1 LRFRFSGGNGS
12 NDAPSKSGGGGSSAG
27 NNLPGVTS
35 IKCIRVQ
42 SRQWW
47 RNGGMPDPLMME
59 TGTTALLVVVVEH
72 TEPLVLEMVDLEQME
87 K

>member
-1 LRFRFSGGNGS
+1 
-12 NDAPSKSGGGGSSAG
+12 
-27 NNLPGVTS
+27 
-35 IKCIRVQ
+35 
-42 SRQWW
+42 
-47 RNGGMPDPLMME
+47 MPDPLMME